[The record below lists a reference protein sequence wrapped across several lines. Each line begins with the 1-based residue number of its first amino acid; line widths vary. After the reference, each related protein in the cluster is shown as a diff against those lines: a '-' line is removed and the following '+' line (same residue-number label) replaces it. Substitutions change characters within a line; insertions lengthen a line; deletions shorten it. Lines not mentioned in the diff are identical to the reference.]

1 MSEQDWMEINEQHL
15 AATLNWLRFKLQQCI
30 PASQTQSEPLQQ
42 GVLEETPEEEKRGW
56 FKRKSNK
63 PKNHN
68 AKQLPPPQPGAN
80 ELDHVVK
87 EIEKLEKNDPPP
99 ALLILTQRLGL
110 SHFDQQVLSLCV
122 AMELDTQ
129 IASLCAQAQD
139 DLSKPYPTFA
149 LAFALFD
156 DPDWNALSP
165 HAPLRHWRLLE
176 INQPG
181 VQPLTTAALGADER
195 IVNYIKGLNYID
207 DRLTPL
213 LDPIGTEPVDEALP
227 PSQQQ
232 AVDNIVEH
240 LKNKNGMH
248 RMPVIELLG
257 HDAASKRLIAGHVA
271 TLLNLNLQTIDLKTL
286 PSQTGDFETFTR
298 LWERESMLLPLSLYV
313 EVDGA
318 TDAEKTL
325 LKRFLERS
333 GSVMFVEL
341 EDAKIE
347 TVRNKFSVEINKPT
361 PEEQEQ
367 LWTQALQDQTNDQ
380 PQRLAE
386 QFSFSQS
393 EIKRLAK
400 SLLNEPSE
408 NNLVDSEPVPNAE
421 LHSDLWQNCRIAA
434 RAGME
439 QLARRID
446 AKADWNQLV
455 LPPAQSTLLHQIT
468 DQVSYRNRVYE
479 DWGFREKMNRG
490 LGINALFAGE
500 SGTGKTMA
508 AEVIANE
515 LKLDL
520 FRIDISAVVS
530 KYIGETEK
538 NLRKLFDAAEDSGA
552 ILFFDEADALF
563 GKRSEVK
570 DSHDRY
576 ANIEI
581 NYLLQ
586 RMESYRGLAILAT
599 NMKSALDKA
608 FVRRLRFIVDFPFP
622 DVEQRKE
629 IWQKVFPASTP
640 IDENLDLSRL
650 AKFNLTGGNIHNVA
664 LNAAFLAA
672 HENGAITMPLLLNST
687 RTEFKKLERPAKES
701 DFRWQVPTGVVM

>member
-1 MSEQDWMEINEQHL
+1 MSEQDWMAINEQHL
-15 AATLNWLRFKLQQCI
+15 AATLNWLRLKLQQRI
-30 PASQTQSEPLQQ
+30 PPQMRSEFSQQ
-42 GVLEETPEEEKRGW
+42 ETIDESSSGW

-63 PKNHN
+63 PQTT
-68 AKQLPPPQPGAN
+68 AKQLPPPKPPG
-80 ELDHVVK
+80 DD
-87 EIEKLEKNDPPP
+87 EIERAAQEIANSEQNDPPP
-99 ALLILTQRLGL
+99 ALLILAQRLGL
-110 SHFDQQVLSLCV
+110 SRFDQQLLALCV
-122 AMELDTQ
+122 AMELDTC
-129 IASLCAQAQD
+129 IATLCAQAQG
-139 DLSKPYPTFA
+139 DLNKPYPTFA
-149 LAFALFD
+149 LAFTLFD

-165 HAPLRHWRLLE
+165 HAPLRYWRLLE

-181 VQPLTTAALGADER
+181 VQPLIGAALGTDER
-195 IVNYIKGLNYID
+195 IVNYLKGLNYLD

-213 LDPIGTEPVDEALP
+213 LDPIGIQQLDDALP

-232 AVDNIVEH
+232 VLDSIVER
-240 LKNKNGMH
+240 LKFSNSVEG
-248 RMPVIELLG
+248 MPVIELLG
-257 HDAASKRLIAGHVA
+257 HDAASKRLIAGRVA
-271 TLLNLNLQTIDLKTL
+271 SVLGLNLQTMDLKSL
-286 PSQTGDFETFTR
+286 PSQTGDFEAFTR
-298 LWERESMLLPLSLYV
+298 LWQRESMLMPLALYI
-313 EVDGA
+313 EIDGVSD
-318 TDAEKTL
+318 TEKTQ

-333 GSVMFVEL
+333 SSLFFVEL

-347 TVRNKFSVEINKPT
+347 TVRNRFSVEINKPT

-367 LWTQALQDQTNDQ
+367 LWSEALQGQTSDQ

-393 EIKRLAK
+393 EIKHLANIT
-400 SLLNEPSE
+400 LDQPSE
-408 NNLVDSEPVPNAE
+408 DQPTRNI
-421 LHSDLWQNCRIAA
+421 DLWQACRVAA

-446 AKADWNQLV
+446 AKANWEQLV
-455 LPPAQSTLLHQIT
+455 LPLEQKALLHQIT
-468 DQVSYRNRVYE
+468 DQVAQRNRVYE
-479 DWGFREKMNRG
+479 DWGFREQMNRG
-490 LGINALFAGE
+490 LGINALFAGD

-508 AEVIANE
+508 AEVIANALE
-515 LKLDL
+515 LDL
-520 FRIDISAVVS
+520 YRIDLSSVVS

-538 NLRKLFDAAEDSGA
+538 NLRKLFDTAEDCGA

-599 NMKSALDKA
+599 NMKSSLDKA

-622 DVEQRKE
+622 GVTERKE
-629 IWQKVFPASTP
+629 IWRKAFPASTP
-640 IDENLDLSRL
+640 LDENADFSRL

-672 HENGAITMPLLLNST
+672 QEGGAITMPLLLNAT

-701 DFRWQVPTGVVM
+701 DFRWQGPAGVVA

>member
-1 MSEQDWMEINEQHL
+1 MSEQDWMAINDEHL
-15 AATLNWLRFKLQQCI
+15 AATLKWLRLKLQLLI
-30 PASQTQSEPLQQ
+30 PLSQKKAEGSQQ
-42 GVLEETPEEEKRGW
+42 ETADESSSGW

-63 PKNHN
+63 PLDMD
-68 AKQLPPPQPGAN
+68 KQLPPLLPGAD
-80 ELDHVVK
+80 ELKDIGEV
-87 EIEKLEKNDPPP
+87 IETLEQNDPPP
-99 ALLILTQRLGL
+99 ALLILARRLGL
-110 SHFDQQVLSLCV
+110 SSFDQQVLSLCV
-122 AMELDTQ
+122 AMELDTH
-129 IASLCAQAQD
+129 ITTLCAQAQD
-139 DLSKPYPTFA
+139 NPNKPYPTFA
-149 LAFALFD
+149 LAFVLFD

-165 HAPLRHWRLLE
+165 HAPLRYWRLLE

-181 VQPLTTAALGADER
+181 SQPLTGAALGADER
-195 IVNYIKGLNYID
+195 IVNYLKGLNYLD

-213 LDPIGTEPVDEALP
+213 LDPMDDERIDEALP
-227 PSQQQ
+227 PSQQET
-232 AVDNIVEH
+232 VDSIVRH
-240 LKNKNGMH
+240 LQNQNGRR

-257 HDAASKRLIAGHVA
+257 HDTASKRVIAGHVA
-271 TLLNLNLQTIDLKTL
+271 SLLKVNLQTIDLKIL

-298 LWERESMLLPLSLYV
+298 LWDRESRLLPLALYI

-318 TDAEKTL
+318 TDTLKTQ

-333 GSVMFVEL
+333 SGVVFVEI
-341 EDAKIE
+341 DDGKTKAVHNRVAI
-347 TVRNKFSVEINKPT
+347 EINKPT

-367 LWTQALQDQTNDQ
+367 LWIVALQGQTKDL

-400 SLLNEPSE
+400 IALDAPSE
-408 NNLVDSEPVPNAE
+408 NEAATDK
-421 LHSDLWQNCRIAA
+421 DLWQACRIKA

-446 AKADWNQLV
+446 TKADWNQLV
-455 LPPAQSTLLHQIT
+455 LPPAQSALLHQIT
-468 DQVSYRNRVYE
+468 DQVACRNRVYE
-479 DWGFREKMNRG
+479 VWGFREKMNRG
-490 LGINALFAGE
+490 LGITALFAGE

-515 LKLDL
+515 LQLDL

-622 DVEQRKE
+622 GVEERKE

-640 IDENLDLSRL
+640 LDNSLDLSRL

-672 HENGAITMPLLLNST
+672 QDGGAVTMPLLMNAT
-687 RTEFKKLERPAKES
+687 RTEFQKLERPMKES
-701 DFRWQVPTGVVM
+701 DFRWHGPTEALM

>member
-1 MSEQDWMEINEQHL
+1 
-15 AATLNWLRFKLQQCI
+15 
-30 PASQTQSEPLQQ
+30 
-42 GVLEETPEEEKRGW
+42 
-56 FKRKSNK
+56 
-63 PKNHN
+63 
-68 AKQLPPPQPGAN
+68 
-80 ELDHVVK
+80 
-87 EIEKLEKNDPPP
+87 
-99 ALLILTQRLGL
+99 
-110 SHFDQQVLSLCV
+110 
-122 AMELDTQ
+122 
-129 IASLCAQAQD
+129 
-139 DLSKPYPTFA
+139 
-149 LAFALFD
+149 
-156 DPDWNALSP
+156 
-165 HAPLRHWRLLE
+165 
-176 INQPG
+176 
-181 VQPLTTAALGADER
+181 
-195 IVNYIKGLNYID
+195 
-207 DRLTPL
+207 
-213 LDPIGTEPVDEALP
+213 
-227 PSQQQ
+227 
-232 AVDNIVEH
+232 
-240 LKNKNGMH
+240 
-248 RMPVIELLG
+248 MPVIELLG
-257 HDAASKRLIAGHVA
+257 HDAASKRLIAGRVA
-271 TLLNLNLQTIDLKTL
+271 AELGLNLQTIDLKTL

-298 LWERESMLLPLSLYV
+298 LWERESILLPLALYI
-313 EVDGA
+313 EIDGA
-318 TDAEKTL
+318 ADTEKTQ

-333 GSVMFVEL
+333 SSVVFVEI
-341 EDAKIE
+341 EGAKTE
-347 TVRNKFSVEINKPT
+347 TVRHQLSVEVNKPT
-361 PEEQEQ
+361 PDEQEQ
-367 LWTQALQDQTNDQ
+367 LWTQALPGQTNDQ

-393 EIKRLAK
+393 EIKRLSRLAHDDPAK
-400 SLLNEPSE
+400 NRPAAD
-408 NNLVDSEPVPNAE
+408 N
-421 LHSDLWQNCRIAA
+421 DLWQACRVAA

-455 LPPAQSTLLHQIT
+455 LPPAQSALLHQIT

-479 DWGFREKMNRG
+479 DWGFREQMNRG

-520 FRIDISAVVS
+520 YRIDISAVVS

-640 IDENLDLSRL
+640 LDDSLDLSRL

-672 HENGAITMPLLLNST
+672 QEGGAITMPQLLNAT
-687 RTEFKKLERPAKES
+687 RIEFKKLERPAKES
-701 DFRWQVPTGVVM
+701 DFRWQGPTGVVA

>member
-1 MSEQDWMEINEQHL
+1 MSEQDWMAVNDEHL
-15 AATLNWLRFKLQQCI
+15 AATLNLLRLKLQLLI
-30 PASQTQSEPLQQ
+30 PPSQTQAELSQQ
-42 GVLEETPEEEKRGW
+42 ETADESSSGW
-56 FKRKSNK
+56 FKRKSTK
-63 PKNHN
+63 PQDK
-68 AKQLPPPQPGAN
+68 AKQLPPPLPGAN
-80 ELDHVVK
+80 ELEHMAGV
-87 EIEKLEKNDPPP
+87 IETLEQNDPPP
-99 ALLILTQRLGL
+99 ALLILAQRLGL
-110 SHFDQQVLSLCV
+110 SRFDQQVLSLCA

-129 IASLCAQAQD
+129 IAALCARAQD
-139 DLSKPYPTFA
+139 NPNKPYPTFA

-165 HAPLRHWRLLE
+165 HAPLRRWRLLE

-181 VQPLTTAALGADER
+181 TQPLTGAALGADER
-195 IVNYIKGLNYID
+195 IVNYLKGLNYLD

-213 LDPIGTEPVDEALP
+213 LDPMDIEKVDEALP

-232 AVDNIVEH
+232 AVDSIVEH
-240 LKNKNGMH
+240 LKIQNGKQ

-257 HDAASKRLIAGHVA
+257 HDAASKRLIAGRVA
-271 TLLNLNLQTIDLKTL
+271 ALLKLNLQTIDLKTI

-298 LWERESMLLPLSLYV
+298 LWERESMLLPLALYI

-318 TDAEKTL
+318 TDTEITQ

-333 GSVMFVEL
+333 SGVVFVEIV
-341 EDAKIE
+341 DAKTRTAHNQFTI
-347 TVRNKFSVEINKPT
+347 EINKPT

-367 LWTQALQDQTNDQ
+367 LWTEALQGQPKDQ

-393 EIKRLAK
+393 EIKRLANIAHDIPAE
-400 SLLNEPSE
+400 NEPAAD
-408 NNLVDSEPVPNAE
+408 N
-421 LHSDLWQNCRIAA
+421 DLWQACRVAA

-455 LPPAQSTLLHQIT
+455 LPPAQSALLHQIT
-468 DQVSYRNRVYE
+468 DQVASRNRVYE

-640 IDENLDLSRL
+640 LDASLDLSRL

-672 HENGAITMPLLLNST
+672 QENGAITMPLLLNAT

-701 DFRWQVPTGVVM
+701 DFRWHGPTGVVV

>member
-1 MSEQDWMEINEQHL
+1 MSEQDWMAVNDEHL
-15 AATLNWLRFKLQQCI
+15 AATLNLLRLKLQLLI
-30 PASQTQSEPLQQ
+30 PPSQTQAELSQQ
-42 GVLEETPEEEKRGW
+42 ETADESSGGW
-56 FKRKSNK
+56 FKRKGTK
-63 PKNHN
+63 PQDNS
-68 AKQLPPPQPGAN
+68 KQLPPLLPGAN
-80 ELDHVVK
+80 ELEHVTGV
-87 EIEKLEKNDPPP
+87 IETLEQNDPPP
-99 ALLILTQRLGL
+99 ALLILAQRLGL
-110 SHFDQQVLSLCV
+110 SRFDQQVLSLCA

-129 IASLCAQAQD
+129 IAALCAQAQD
-139 DLSKPYPTFA
+139 NPNKPYPTFA

-181 VQPLTTAALGADER
+181 TQPLTGAALGADER
-195 IVNYIKGLNYID
+195 IVNYLKGLNYLD

-213 LDPIGTEPVDEALP
+213 LDPMDIEKVDEALP

-232 AVDNIVEH
+232 AVDSIVTH
-240 LKNKNGMH
+240 LKNQNGMR

-257 HDAASKRLIAGHVA
+257 HDTASKRLIARRVA
-271 TLLNLNLQTIDLKTL
+271 SLLKLNLQTIDLKTL

-298 LWERESMLLPLSLYV
+298 LWERESLLLPLALYI

-318 TDAEKTL
+318 TGTEKTQ

-333 GSVMFVEL
+333 SGIVFVEI
-341 EDAKIE
+341 EDAK
-347 TVRNKFSVEINKPT
+347 TRTAHNQFSIEINKPT
-361 PEEQEQ
+361 PEEQQ
-367 LWTQALQDQTNDQ
+367 RLWTEALQGQTSDQ

-400 SLLNEPSE
+400 SALDTPAANEPAAD
-408 NNLVDSEPVPNAE
+408 N
-421 LHSDLWQNCRIAA
+421 DLWQACRVAA

-455 LPPAQSTLLHQIT
+455 LPPAQSALLHQIT
-468 DQVSYRNRVYE
+468 DQVAYRNRVYE

-622 DVEQRKE
+622 DVEQRKG
-629 IWQKVFPASTP
+629 IWQKVFPDNTP
-640 IDENLDLSRL
+640 IDESLDLSRL
-650 AKFNLTGGNIHNVA
+650 AKFNLTGGNIHNIA

-672 HENGAITMPLLLNST
+672 QENGAITMPLLLNAT

-701 DFRWQVPTGVVM
+701 DFRWQGPTGVVM

>member
-1 MSEQDWMEINEQHL
+1 MSDQDWMAVNEQYL
-15 AATLNWLRFKLQQCI
+15 EVTLRWLRLKLQQLI
-30 PASQTQSEPLQQ
+30 PASQAQDERSQQ
-42 GVLEETPEEEKRGW
+42 TTDEAKGGW
-56 FKRKSNK
+56 FKHKRHQSQA
-63 PKNHN
+63 N
-68 AKQLPPPQPGAN
+68 AKQLPSPLPGAN
-80 ELDHVVK
+80 ELEHVAG
-87 EIEKLEKNDPPP
+87 EIETLEQNDPPP
-99 ALLILTQRLGL
+99 ALLILAQRLGL
-110 SHFDQQVLSLCV
+110 SRFDRQVLALCV

-129 IASLCAQAQD
+129 IATLCAQAQD
-139 DLSKPYPTFA
+139 NLNKPYPSFA

-181 VQPLTTAALGADER
+181 TTPLTGAALGADER
-195 IVNYIKGLNYID
+195 IVNYLKGINYLD
-207 DRLTPL
+207 DRLAPL
-213 LDPIGTEPVDEALP
+213 LDPMAIVPMDEALP

-232 AVDNIVEH
+232 LVDGISGR
-240 LKNKNGMH
+240 LKH
-248 RMPVIELLG
+248 SSSTERMPVIELLG
-257 HDAASKRLIAGHVA
+257 HDSASKRLIAGRVSA
-271 TLLNLNLQTIDLKTL
+271 ELGLNLQTIDFNTL

-298 LWERESMLLPLSLYV
+298 LWERESMLLPLALYI
-313 EVDGA
+313 EINGA
-318 TDAEKTL
+318 TEAEKTQF
-325 LKRFLERS
+325 KRFLQRS
-333 GSVMFVEL
+333 SGVVFVEI
-341 EDAKIE
+341 EDAKTE
-347 TVRNKFSVEINKPT
+347 TVRNQFSVEVNKPT

-367 LWTQALQDQTNDQ
+367 LWTDVLQGQTNDL

-386 QFSFSQS
+386 QFSFSQN
-393 EIKRLAK
+393 EINRLAK
-400 SLLNEPSE
+400 IALDRTAENNPLLN
-408 NNLVDSEPVPNAE
+408 D
-421 LHSDLWQNCRIAA
+421 DLWQACRIAA

-439 QLARRID
+439 QLAQRID
-446 AKADWNQLV
+446 AKADWDQLV
-455 LPPAQSTLLHQIT
+455 LPPAQNALLHQIT
-468 DQVSYRNRVYE
+468 DQVAYRNRVYE
-479 DWGFREKMNRG
+479 DWGFREQMNRG

-629 IWQKVFPASTP
+629 IWGKVFPSNTP
-640 IDENLDLSRL
+640 IDDSLDLSRL

-672 HENGAITMPLLLNST
+672 QENGAITMPLLLNAT
-687 RTEFKKLERPAKES
+687 RTEFKKLERPTKES
-701 DFRWQVPTGVVM
+701 DFRWQGPTGVVA